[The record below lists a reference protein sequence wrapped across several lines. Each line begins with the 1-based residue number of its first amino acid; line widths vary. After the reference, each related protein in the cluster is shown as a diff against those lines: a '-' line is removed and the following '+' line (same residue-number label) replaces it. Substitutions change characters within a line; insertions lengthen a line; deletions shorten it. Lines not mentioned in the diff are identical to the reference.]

1 MRWVLKNPAPSDSR
15 RHKWGDFHFGRSLT
29 KYLERAGHEVITQYD
44 PSWDEDVDADVV
56 LVLRGKYTFGP
67 EVAHGGA
74 LRVLWNISHPADVTV
89 EECATYDLVLVA
101 SRPRARELGS
111 QIERPVFPM
120 LQCTDLEEFFPRN
133 PDGGHRRDMV
143 FIGNTRDVERPGVLW
158 ALDYGLPLKIWGRGW
173 QTYDVPDSRIIADYF
188 PNEELGGLYSRS
200 MATLND
206 HWTDMKDH
214 GFVNNR
220 IFDALACEL
229 PVISDWHE
237 ELEAVVPGGVLLYRN
252 REEFD
257 GCMEQLL
264 LEYPR
269 VAEAAREAAEVVRAD
284 FSFEQRV
291 ADLERVVEEHVPADL
306 GGG

>member
-29 KYLERAGHEVITQYD
+29 KYLERAGHEVVIQYD
-44 PSWDEDVDADVV
+44 PGWDEDVDADVV

-67 EVAHGGA
+67 EIAHGGA
-74 LRVLWNISHPADVTV
+74 LRVLWNISHPADVTA
-89 EECATYDLVLVA
+89 EECSTYDLILVA
-101 SRPRARELGS
+101 SHPRARQLES
-111 QIERPVFPM
+111 RIDRPVFPL
-120 LQCTDLEEFFPRN
+120 LQCTDLEEFFPRD
-133 PDGGHRRDMV
+133 PDGARHDVV

-173 QTYDVPDSRIIADYF
+173 QKYGVPDERIVADYF
-188 PNEELGGLYSRS
+188 PNEELGGLYSGS
-200 MATLND
+200 IATLND

-237 ELEAVVPGGVLLYRN
+237 ELESLIPGGVLFYRD
-252 REEFD
+252 RAEFD
-257 GCMEQLL
+257 GCVERIL
-264 LEYPR
+264 LEYPL
-269 VAEAAREAAEVVRAD
+269 VQAETEEAAQVVRD
-284 FSFEQRV
+284 GFSFR
-291 ADLERVVEEHVPADL
+291 ERVVELERLVAEQLHHS
-306 GGG
+306 G